1 MADMRKFCPFPG
13 FRYVRGKD
21 FINGN
26 LQFRYT
32 AWISRYV
39 YPIKSVKKR
48 YLFNTILVYI
58 LLWGWTSRCG
68 LPYNLRKV
76 PPPGKRGHS
85 TLAFILYLFYP

>member
-1 MADMRKFCPFPG
+1 MADMRKFCPKRVPFPG

-26 LQFRYT
+26 LHFRYT

-48 YLFNTILVYI
+48 YLFYTNWYTN
-58 LLWGWTSRCG
+58 C
-68 LPYNLRKV
+68 
-76 PPPGKRGHS
+76 
-85 TLAFILYLFYP
+85 